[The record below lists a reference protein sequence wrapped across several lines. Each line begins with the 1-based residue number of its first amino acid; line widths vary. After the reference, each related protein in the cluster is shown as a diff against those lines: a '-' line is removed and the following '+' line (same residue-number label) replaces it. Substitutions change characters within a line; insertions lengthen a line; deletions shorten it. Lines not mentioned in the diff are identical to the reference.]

1 MAKDPTLIKGED
13 LLIKGSYRQL
23 TMTIAKASVEKRKN
37 ESGEKEGLLI
47 YFEKAIKPLFCPVDQ
62 LNYRMLKAE
71 LGTTDPEQMI
81 GKRLT
86 IIPVK
91 GDWFGESNTLAVRVI
106 VTGDKPKPR
115 VGKKAFGE
123 PVVGLNVLSSAKTE
137 QEESLRNA

>member
-1 MAKDPTLIKGED
+1 MKDPTLIKGED

-23 TMTIAKASVEKRKN
+23 TMTIAKASIQKRKN

-47 YFEKAIKPLFCPVDQ
+47 YFEKAIKPLFCPMDQ

-71 LGTTDPEQMI
+71 LGTTDPEAMV
-81 GKRLT
+81 GKKLT

-91 GDWFGESNTLAVRVI
+91 GDWFGEPNTLAVRVL

-123 PVVGLNVLSSAKTE
+123 PVTGLKVAEDAEVK
-137 QEESLRNA
+137 NA